1 MAEDGGS
8 MKSFYAFLKK
18 ALGAERH
25 LPRGEYQRRL
35 LDYAETGQRLFV
47 QRFVIY
53 GIAILLSGAYYSWP
67 LAAVFMCLVIL
78 FETYDF
84 FVGRRIRAQKAWT
97 AKAIRSALF
106 KLFLGTVIS
115 GITISLFAISFA
127 MQQSP
132 ESGHFMPMFM
142 LVSASIFATMHNHQF
157 LSLLATRLLIYVA
170 AIIYIP
176 IHDLVVTSAP
186 LGSEIWLHFF
196 TVVFVLGFLVELAR
210 NFVAN
215 YSDSLKNLMD
225 LEAKHEQVKMA
236 YQAKT
241 EFVGTVSHELR
252 TPLTSI
258 KGALDLMNSGVLGDV
273 PDKMQSP
280 IKIAQRNAIRLSAMV
295 EDLLLLQRIDAGRL
309 DFTFERVE
317 LNAFLQDVVDRF
329 LPFADYKGVTVRKT
343 VAEEDF
349 FVDCDEKRIEQV
361 ISNLLS
367 NAAKF
372 SESGGKITVG
382 LEKFGN
388 YARISVT
395 DEGIGI
401 PKDTGDRIFEA
412 FNQLD
417 TSASRKFEGTGLGL
431 NISRKIVEAH
441 DGLLSYGSELGKGTT
456 FFVDLPIHHDGVV
469 S

>member
-1 MAEDGGS
+1 

-47 QRFVIY
+47 QRFLIY
-53 GIAILLSGAYYSWP
+53 GIAILLAGAYYSWP
-67 LAAVFMCLVIL
+67 LAAVFICLVVL
-78 FETYDF
+78 CETYDF
-84 FVGRRIRAQKAWT
+84 FVARRIRVQNVWT

-106 KLFLGTVIS
+106 KLFLGTITSAV
-115 GITISLFAISFA
+115 TISVFSISFA

-176 IHDLVVTSAP
+176 VHDLVITSAP

-210 NFVAN
+210 NFVSS
-215 YSDSLKNLMD
+215 YSDALKNLMD

-273 PDKMQSP
+273 PEKMQSP

-317 LNAFLQDVVDRF
+317 LNTFLQDVVDRF
-329 LPFADYKGVTVRKT
+329 LPFADYKGVTVSKT

-372 SESGGKITVG
+372 SEAGGKISVG
-382 LEKFGN
+382 LERFGN
-388 YARISVT
+388 YARISVA

>member
-1 MAEDGGS
+1 

-47 QRFVIY
+47 QRFLIY
-53 GIAILLSGAYYSWP
+53 GIAILLAGAYYSWP
-67 LAAVFMCLVIL
+67 LAAVFICLVVL
-78 FETYDF
+78 CETYDF
-84 FVGRRIRAQKAWT
+84 FVARRIRVQNVWT

-106 KLFLGTVIS
+106 KLFLGTITSAV
-115 GITISLFAISFA
+115 TISVFSISFA

-176 IHDLVVTSAP
+176 VHDLVITSAP

-210 NFVAN
+210 NFVSS
-215 YSDSLKNLMD
+215 YSDALKNLMD

-273 PDKMQSP
+273 PEKMQSP

-317 LNAFLQDVVDRF
+317 LNTFLQDVVDRF
-329 LPFADYKGVTVRKT
+329 LPFADYKGVTVSKT
-343 VAEEDF
+343 LAEEDF

-382 LEKFGN
+382 LERFGN
-388 YARISVT
+388 YARISVA

-456 FFVDLPIHHDGVV
+456 FFVDLPIHHDEVV
-469 S
+469 P

>member
-1 MAEDGGS
+1 

-47 QRFVIY
+47 QRFLIY
-53 GIAILLSGAYYSWP
+53 GIAILLAGAYYSWP
-67 LAAVFMCLVIL
+67 LAAVFICLVVL
-78 FETYDF
+78 CETYDF
-84 FVGRRIRAQKAWT
+84 FVARRIRVQNVWT

-106 KLFLGTVIS
+106 KLFLGTITSAV
-115 GITISLFAISFA
+115 TISVFSISFA

-176 IHDLVVTSAP
+176 VHDLVITSAP

-210 NFVAN
+210 NFVSS
-215 YSDSLKNLMD
+215 YSDALKNLMD

-273 PDKMQSP
+273 PEKMQSP

-317 LNAFLQDVVDRF
+317 LNTFLQDVVDRF

-343 VAEEDF
+343 VADEDF

-382 LEKFGN
+382 LERFGN
-388 YARISVT
+388 YARISVA

>member
-47 QRFVIY
+47 QRFLIY
-53 GIAILLSGAYYSWP
+53 GIAILLAGAYYSWP
-67 LAAVFMCLVIL
+67 LAAVFICLVVL
-78 FETYDF
+78 CETYDF
-84 FVGRRIRAQKAWT
+84 FVARRIRVQNVWT

-106 KLFLGTVIS
+106 KLFLGTITSAV
-115 GITISLFAISFA
+115 TISVFSISFA

-176 IHDLVVTSAP
+176 VHDLVITSAP

-210 NFVAN
+210 NFVSS
-215 YSDSLKNLMD
+215 YSDALKNLMD

-273 PDKMQSP
+273 PEKMQSP

-317 LNAFLQDVVDRF
+317 LNTFLQDVVDRF

-343 VAEEDF
+343 VADEDF

-382 LEKFGN
+382 LERFGN
-388 YARISVT
+388 YARISVA

>member
-1 MAEDGGS
+1 

-47 QRFVIY
+47 QRFLIY
-53 GIAILLSGAYYSWP
+53 GIAILLAGAYYSWP
-67 LAAVFMCLVIL
+67 LAAVFICLVVL
-78 FETYDF
+78 CETYDF
-84 FVGRRIRAQKAWT
+84 FVARRIRVQNVWT

-106 KLFLGTVIS
+106 KLFLGTITSAV
-115 GITISLFAISFA
+115 TISVFSISFA

-176 IHDLVVTSAP
+176 VHDLVITSAP

-210 NFVAN
+210 NFVSS
-215 YSDSLKNLMD
+215 YSDALKNLMD

-273 PDKMQSP
+273 PEKMQSP

-317 LNAFLQDVVDRF
+317 LNTFLQDVVDRF

-343 VAEEDF
+343 VADEDF

-382 LEKFGN
+382 LERFGN
-388 YARISVT
+388 YARISVA

-469 S
+469 SQFTP

>member
-1 MAEDGGS
+1 

-47 QRFVIY
+47 QRFLIY
-53 GIAILLSGAYYSWP
+53 GIAILLAGAYYSWP
-67 LAAVFMCLVIL
+67 LAAVFICLVVL
-78 FETYDF
+78 CETYDF
-84 FVGRRIRAQKAWT
+84 FVARRIRVQNVWT

-106 KLFLGTVIS
+106 KLFLGTITSAV
-115 GITISLFAISFA
+115 TISVFSISFA

-176 IHDLVVTSAP
+176 VHDLVITSAP

-210 NFVAN
+210 NFVSS
-215 YSDSLKNLMD
+215 YSDALKNLMD

-273 PDKMQSP
+273 PEKMQSP

-309 DFTFERVE
+309 DFTYERVE
-317 LNAFLQDVVDRF
+317 LNTFLQDVVDRF
-329 LPFADYKGVTVRKT
+329 LPFADYKGVTVSKT
-343 VAEEDF
+343 LADEDF

-382 LEKFGN
+382 LERFGN
-388 YARISVT
+388 YARITVA

-469 S
+469 T